1 MPKRDPQ
8 RQRGRSTGDL
18 ASDANRP
25 KTSHAVWH
33 ENDPGISRGAESG
46 VPWENAPNR
55 EPAPSRIANGLAPA
69 DKVPGLAGGRCRKV
83 GTRNAWIALHR
94 PVVLEQER
102 REQLERFRRR
112 CAVLIPLRRR
122 QRK

>member
-1 MPKRDPQ
+1 MPKRGPQ
-8 RQRGRSTGDL
+8 RQRGRLTEDL
-18 ASDANRP
+18 ASDADRP

-69 DKVPGLAGGRCRKV
+69 DKVPGLA
-83 GTRNAWIALHR
+83 
-94 PVVLEQER
+94 VLR
-102 REQLERFRRR
+102 AADAGKLAREMLG
-112 CAVLIPLRRR
+112 
-122 QRK
+122 